1 MKKFWSFGLM
11 VLCLASLS
19 GCESITRAI
28 RGDDYVNAKIAASSS
43 EAAASA
49 SASASASSSKAYQKE
64 LKKALS
70 ATNLPFLNY
79 QQMSQMTKQKLL
91 CTLLWEIL
99 P

>member
-28 RGDDYVNAKIAASSS
+28 RGDDYVDAKIVASSS

-64 LKKALS
+64 
-70 ATNLPFLNY
+70 
-79 QQMSQMTKQKLL
+79 
-91 CTLLWEIL
+91 
-99 P
+99 